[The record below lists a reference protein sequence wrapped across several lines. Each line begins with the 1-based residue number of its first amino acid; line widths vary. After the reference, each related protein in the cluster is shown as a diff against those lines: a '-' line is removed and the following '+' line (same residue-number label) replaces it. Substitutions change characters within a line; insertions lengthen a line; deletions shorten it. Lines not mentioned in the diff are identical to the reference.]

1 MGAAMPKAYLLAEL
15 EITDP
20 ALFEE
25 YRAKVPAT
33 IAKYGGRYLVRG
45 GDPQSL
51 EGDRPLRR
59 CVILEFDS
67 PARLA
72 EWYHSSDYA
81 PLKDLRQKSARTHLF
96 LLNGVE
102 AP

>member
-1 MGAAMPKAYLLAEL
+1 MPKGYFFAEL

-20 ALFEE
+20 AMYEQ
-25 YRAKVPAT
+25 YRSKVPAT
-33 IAKYGGRYLVRG
+33 IANYGGRYLVRG
-45 GDPQSL
+45 GNPQSL

-72 EWYHSSDYA
+72 EWYHSPDYA
-81 PLKDLRQKSARTHLF
+81 PLKELRQKSAKTHAF

>member
-1 MGAAMPKAYLLAEL
+1 MPKGYLFAEL
-15 EITDP
+15 EVTDP
-20 ALFEE
+20 ALYEE

-45 GDPQSL
+45 GDPQIL
-51 EGDRPLRR
+51 EGDHPTRR
-59 CVILEFDS
+59 FVILEFDS

-72 EWYHSSDYA
+72 EWYHSADYT
-81 PLKDLRQKSARTHLF
+81 PLKKLRQKSAKTHVF

-102 AP
+102 AS

>member
-1 MGAAMPKAYLLAEL
+1 MPKGYLLAEL

-25 YRAKVPAT
+25 YRSKVPAT

-51 EGDRPLRR
+51 EGDRTLRR

-72 EWYHSSDYA
+72 EWYNSPDYA
-81 PLKDLRQKSARTHLF
+81 PLKELRQRSAKTHAF
-96 LLNGVE
+96 LLNGTQ

>member
-1 MGAAMPKAYLLAEL
+1 MPKAYLFAEL

-20 ALFEE
+20 AIYEQ
-25 YRAKVPAT
+25 YRSQVPAT

-45 GDPQSL
+45 GDPQTL
-51 EGDRPLRR
+51 EGNRPLHR

-72 EWYHSSDYA
+72 EWYHSRDYA
-81 PLKDLRQKSARTHLF
+81 PLKELRQKSAKTHAF
-96 LLNGVE
+96 VLNGVE

>member
-1 MGAAMPKAYLLAEL
+1 MPKGYLFAEL

-20 ALFEE
+20 AVFEE

-45 GDPQSL
+45 GDPQTL
-51 EGDRPLRR
+51 EGDRTLRR

-72 EWYHSSDYA
+72 EWYHSPDYA
-81 PLKDLRQKSARTHLF
+81 PLKELRQKAAKTHAF
-96 LLNGVE
+96 LLNGTE
-102 AP
+102 AQ

>member
-1 MGAAMPKAYLLAEL
+1 MPKAYLFAEL

-20 ALFEE
+20 AIYEQ
-25 YRAKVPAT
+25 YRSRVPAT
-33 IAKYGGRYLVRG
+33 IAKYGGRYVVRG
-45 GDPQSL
+45 GDPQTL

-67 PARLA
+67 ATRLA
-72 EWYHSSDYA
+72 EWYHSPEYT
-81 PLKDLRQKSARTHLF
+81 PLKELRQKAARTHAF

>member
-1 MGAAMPKAYLLAEL
+1 MPKGYLLAEVD
-15 EITDP
+15 ITDP

-25 YRAKVPAT
+25 YRTKVPAS

-45 GDPQSL
+45 GDPQTL
-51 EGDRPLRR
+51 EGDRSPRR
-59 CVILEFDS
+59 LVILEFDS

-72 EWYHSSDYA
+72 EWYHSPDYA
-81 PLKDLRQKSARTHLF
+81 PLKELRQRSAKTNV
-96 LLNGVE
+96 LLLTGTE

>member
-1 MGAAMPKAYLLAEL
+1 MPKGYLLAEV
-15 EITDP
+15 EITNP
-20 ALFEE
+20 ALYDE
-25 YRAKVPAT
+25 YRAKVHAT

-51 EGDRPLRR
+51 EGDHPACRF
-59 CVILEFDS
+59 VILEFDS

-72 EWYHSSDYA
+72 EWYHSAEYA
-81 PLKDLRQKSARTHLF
+81 PLKELRQKSAKTHVL

-102 AP
+102 V

>member
-1 MGAAMPKAYLLAEL
+1 MPKGYLLAEL

-25 YRAKVPAT
+25 YRSKVPAT

-51 EGDRPLRR
+51 EGDRTLRR

-72 EWYHSSDYA
+72 EWYNSPDYA
-81 PLKDLRQKSARTHLF
+81 PLKELRQRSAKTHAF
-96 LLNGVE
+96 LLNGAE
-102 AP
+102 AL